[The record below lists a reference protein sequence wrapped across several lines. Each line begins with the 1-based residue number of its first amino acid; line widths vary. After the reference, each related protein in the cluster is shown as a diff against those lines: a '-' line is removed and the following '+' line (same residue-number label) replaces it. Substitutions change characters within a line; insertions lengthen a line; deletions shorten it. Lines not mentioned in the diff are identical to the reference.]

1 MSDDVT
7 SLLAHQAQLE
17 SNRSN
22 YDSWWNEI
30 GYRVLPAD
38 AVFTT
43 EDTPGV
49 KRTER
54 MFDSS
59 AATALE
65 RFSAVMDDIS
75 TPRTQRYHGLLPYD
89 DELKDDQES
98 KVFLERL
105 NKQLFSMRYRPRAN
119 FPSQKHQCYMS
130 LGAFGNF
137 TLFIEEEVGFGP
149 RYQHIHT
156 RESYWAEDRFG
167 RIDVHIRKFKWEARK
182 AVQMWGNKCPQ
193 KIREAAEKTPF
204 TKFTFYHCVRPN
216 DDRKASRADYRGMP
230 WASYYFTADPEKT
243 MLDVGG
249 FTSWPF
255 AIGRYMLGPGE
266 VYARGPAMVAWPA
279 ILTLNEEKK
288 TVLRAGQKDVDP
300 PVLLSEDGVLEPFN
314 MRSSALNYGLVSDD
328 GKPLALPFKSGAN
341 VPLGLEL
348 MTLERQAI
356 EDSFLVTIFKVLVE
370 NPQMTATQVLEIAQ
384 QKAVLLAPV
393 MGRQH
398 SEDLGPMIAREID
411 LLARDS
417 RFAWIQ
423 DEMPDQLRERDEQY
437 KIEYS
442 SPLARAMRAQDGV
455 AILRTAE
462 AAETMIGLDKNAAY
476 VYDWPGMF
484 RELGEINGVPARLTR
499 DDKAVKAI
507 IDQAR
512 QAEAA
517 SAAIEA
523 APAVSQ
529 AALNAAK
536 AEDLRTGF

>member
-1 MSDDVT
+1 VSDDIST
-7 SLLAHQAQLE
+7 LLAHQAQLE

-22 YDSWWNEI
+22 LDSWWNEI
-30 GYRVLPAD
+30 ALRVLPSD
-38 AVFTT
+38 AVFQT
-43 EDTPGV
+43 EETPGV

-59 AATALE
+59 AATSLE

-75 TPRTQRYHGLLPYD
+75 TPRTQRYHGLMPYD
-89 DELKDDQES
+89 DDLEDDQES
-98 KVFLERL
+98 KEFLERL
-105 NKQLFSMRYRPRAN
+105 NKQLFAMRYRPRAN

-137 TLFIEEEVGFGP
+137 TLFVEEEVGFGP

-156 RESYWAEDRFG
+156 RESFWAEDRYG
-167 RIDVHIRKFKWEARK
+167 RIDTHYRKFRWEARQ
-182 AVQMWGNKCPQ
+182 AMQRWGNQLPES
-193 KIREAAEKTPF
+193 IRTAAEKSPF
-204 TKFTFYHCVRPN
+204 QKFTFYHCVRPN
-216 DDRKASRADYRGMP
+216 DDRVASRADFRGMP
-230 WASYYFTADPEKT
+230 WSSHYFTTDGKPT
-243 MLDVGG
+243 MLEVGG
-249 FTSWPF
+249 YTSWPF

-266 VYARGPAMVAWPA
+266 TYARGPAMACWPA

-300 PVLLSEDGVLEPFN
+300 PVLLSEDGALEPFN
-314 MRSSALNYGLVSDD
+314 LRSSALNYGLVSED

-341 VPLGLEL
+341 VPLGMEL
-348 MTLERQAI
+348 MALERQAI

-411 LLARDS
+411 ILARDS

-423 DEMPDQLRERDEQY
+423 NEMPDQLRESDEQY

-442 SPLARAMRAQDGV
+442 SPLARAMRAHDGV

-462 AAETMIGLDKNAAY
+462 AAEVMVGLDKNSAY
-476 VYDWPGMF
+476 VYDWPGMY
-484 RELGEINGVPARLTR
+484 RKLGQINGVPAELMR
-499 DDKAVKAI
+499 DKRAV
-507 IDQAR
+507 
-512 QAEAA
+512 
-517 SAAIEA
+517 AAIAKQAQESEQMAAAVAA
-523 APAVSQ
+523 APEVSQ

-536 AEDLRTGF
+536 AEDLRSGL